1 MGRDK
6 MTPNTKVKW
15 TTFQDLNKNSLNKK
29 IIFFGAGPIA
39 EKTSRKM
46 TSHNVYAIADNASNL
61 WGKNELSVEIINPK
75 DLINISD
82 LYVVICTTSF
92 QEVSD
97 QLTSYGLKAEQ
108 DFCVSPLLNDLRII
122 SDLENISTNFLF
134 SSGSPKC
141 NDKKYGGGIY
151 KLVLEKDTWTH
162 EKVISGN
169 CYGLI
174 RYEKNFISV
183 DTEIGIFEFDSNFKI
198 LRSKKL
204 PTGMRAHGVQY
215 SSKHEKFFIAGSYF
229 DGVII
234 LDKEFNVVDQIQFSY
249 KKARFNLPKH
259 HCNDICVWEDS
270 LYVSMFSRTGNW
282 QNDVFDGCIL
292 EFDIETKENLGPIK
306 ENLWMPHN
314 IQMIDGS
321 LHVLNSLP
329 GELLANNFQVIGK
342 FPAFTRGLDYDG
354 IYYFIGQ
361 SRNRNYSKNIGISN
375 NISIDA
381 GIIIFDQITK
391 ASRFLQ
397 LPPKISEIHSILLL
411 EK

>member
-1 MGRDK
+1 MK
-6 MTPNTKVKW
+6 SNSKVKW

-29 IIFFGAGPIA
+29 IIYFGAGPIA
-39 EKTSRKM
+39 EKTSRKLI
-46 TSHNVYAIADNASNL
+46 SRNVLAIADNASNL
-61 WGKNELSVEIINPK
+61 WGKTELNVEIINPK
-75 DLINISD
+75 DLTNQKDIYI
-82 LYVVICTTSF
+82 VICTTSF
-92 QEVSD
+92 QDVSD
-97 QLTSYGLKAEQ
+97 QLANYGFKVDE
-108 DFCVSPLLNDLRII
+108 DFCVSPVLNDLRII
-122 SDLENISTNFLF
+122 SDLENIKTKILF
-134 SSGSPKC
+134 SSGSPKT
-141 NDKKYGGGIY
+141 NDKKFGGGIY
-151 KLVLEKDTWTH
+151 QLVVDKDVWTH
-162 EKVISGN
+162 KKVISGN

-174 RYEKNFISV
+174 QYEKNYISV

-204 PTGMRAHGVQY
+204 PQGIRAHGVQF
-215 SSKHEKFFIAGSYF
+215 SIKHDKFFIVGSYF
-229 DGVII
+229 DGIII
-234 LDKEFNVVDQIQFSY
+234 LDRNFNLIDEIPLSY
-249 KKARFNLPKH
+249 KKSRFNVPKH
-259 HCNDICVWEDS
+259 HCNDCFIWEDS

-314 IQMIDGS
+314 IQMIEGS

-361 SRNRNYSKNIGISN
+361 SRNRNYSKNIGVSN

-381 GIIIFDQITK
+381 GVIVFDPTTK

-397 LPPKISEIHSILLL
+397 LPPKISEIHSILLI
-411 EK
+411 E